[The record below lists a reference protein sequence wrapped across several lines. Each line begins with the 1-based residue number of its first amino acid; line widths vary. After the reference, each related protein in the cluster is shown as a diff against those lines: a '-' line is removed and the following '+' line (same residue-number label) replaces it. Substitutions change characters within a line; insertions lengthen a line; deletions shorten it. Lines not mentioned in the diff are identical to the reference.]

1 MINVAQVRLID
12 DKGENVGVKTIGE
25 AMRMAAMAAGLFA
38 VGVVSGWM
46 VRGVVT
52 VPTQT
57 VSLPRQAAIA
67 HVVYAP
73 EVRHPVEEIGRAH
86 V

>member
-25 AMRMAAMAAGLFA
+25 AMRMAADVGLD
-38 VGVVSGWM
+38 
-46 VRGVVT
+46 
-52 VPTQT
+52 
-57 VSLPRQAAIA
+57 L
-67 HVVYAP
+67 
-73 EVRHPVEEIGRAH
+73 VEISPNSDQIGRAH